1 MQSLSRRQLA
11 LLVAL
16 TLAWGLNWPVMKL
29 GVSAYPPLAFRA
41 ISVWLGLPL
50 LALGLRMLGVPF
62 HLPRRYWPAL
72 LVLAFFNMF
81 VWHACMI
88 IGLTHL
94 SSGRAAILGYTMP
107 VFSALMG
114 AAFYGAIISGRNWL
128 GVAAAATGVVLL
140 LWHELHRLAGAPVG
154 VALLLVSAVSWAL
167 GTQLMR
173 HTRIE
178 AHTLTLSFWMTAL
191 TAVFLSAM
199 SLVFEVDRWQAPSA
213 PVWGAIVFN
222 AVVVFGFAQP
232 AWLTLARSLPPTASS
247 LSVSLI
253 PVLGVFSGA
262 YVLGEVLH
270 WQDWASVAL
279 MVTAIASVLWPSKS
293 ARGT

>member
-1 MQSLSRRQLA
+1 MHALTRRQLA
-11 LLVAL
+11 VLVAL

-29 GVSAYPPLAFRA
+29 GVSGYPPLSFRA
-41 ISVWLGLPL
+41 ISVWLGLPF
-50 LALGLRMLGVPF
+50 LALGLKLLKVPF
-62 HLPRRYWPAL
+62 HLPRPYWREL

-81 VWHACMI
+81 IWHACMI
-88 IGLTHL
+88 LGLTFL

-114 AAFYGAIISGRNWL
+114 AAFYGARLSGRNWV
-128 GVAAAATGVVLL
+128 GVAAASTGVVLL
-140 LWHELHRLAGAPVG
+140 LWHEVHRLAGAPTG

-167 GTQLMR
+167 GTQLLR
-173 HTRIE
+173 HTRIQ

-191 TAVFLSAM
+191 TGVFLAAM
-199 SLVFEVDRWQAPSA
+199 AWLFESDRWEVPST
-213 PVWGAIVFN
+213 PVTAAIVFN
-222 AVVVFGFAQP
+222 AMVVFGFAQP

-262 YVLGEVLH
+262 YVLSEVLH
-270 WQDWASVAL
+270 WQDWAAVGL
-279 MVTAIASVLWPSKS
+279 MVVAIASVLWPSRS
-293 ARGT
+293 ASRA